1 MEDIEAAVKEGRAG
15 AKGANKDPRF
25 RRVPKP
31 EQVRVVWHVGQRG
44 FGFGV
49 GCGRLCMRTYTQ
61 VPCREGVIEPTPS
74 ISQYHFFKKCKPQV
88 IVKEYKEER
97 KSIFNLFQKA
107 KRACPR
113 LSTYIYPTLACLL
126 ACFLPSFPCLL
137 SPVRPHDEESRSPAC
152 LRRLTTYTPHP
163 IYNVWPRA

>member
-61 VPCREGVIEPTPS
+61 VPCREGLIEPTPS
-74 ISQYHFFKKCKPQV
+74 ISQYHLKKKKKCKPQV

-97 KSIFNLFQKA
+97 KSIFNLFAKP
-107 KRACPR
+107 KRASVCCVCVWVER
-113 LSTYIYPTLACLL
+113 G
-126 ACFLPSFPCLL
+126 
-137 SPVRPHDEESRSPAC
+137 
-152 LRRLTTYTPHP
+152 LRKKGKR
-163 IYNVWPRA
+163 VGSAGWRVG

>member
-61 VPCREGVIEPTPS
+61 VPCREGVIEPNPS
-74 ISQYHFFKKCKPQV
+74 ISFLKKKKCKPQV

-113 LSTYIYPTLACLL
+113 LSTYIYPMLACLL
-126 ACFLPSFPCLL
+126 PSLACLAPSDHMTKNRDRL
-137 SPVRPHDEESRSPAC
+137 PAC
-152 LRRLTTYTPHP
+152 LRRLTTYIPHP
-163 IYNVWPRA
+163 IYNV